1 MYTGNQATIL
11 NEVSFFGKP
20 KNMEKV
26 VNVKLLP
33 GDFNTGIVFKRVDL
47 KKDNIIKLD
56 YENIFIENNKI
67 VLKNKAGVVI
77 NDVELL
83 IASLWADRLDNIT
96 IELDGDSIPYIDG
109 TCEPLSFLLTVG
121 KTKELNKI
129 RNIFELEQDI
139 GMKVGE
145 SEISIKPSNSFIIEV
160 ENNNEIFSFDNSI
173 LPFKDWLSKIKE
185 DSNDKNKLNVI
196 SALAIIFISGK
207 YCRFEAKFKN
217 FDKKIACDFF
227 KNILSKNV

>member
-1 MYTGNQATIL
+1 MYTGNQTTIL

-20 KNMEKV
+20 KNMEKI

-33 GDFNTGIVFKRVDL
+33 AEFNTGIVFKRVDL

-56 YENIFIENNKI
+56 YENTFIENDKI
-67 VLKNKAGVVI
+67 VLRNKANVVI
-77 NDVELL
+77 NDIELL
-83 IASLWADRLDNIT
+83 IASLWSDRLDNII

-109 TCEPLSFLLTVG
+109 TSEPISFLLTVG
-121 KTKELNKI
+121 KTKDLNKI

-145 SEISIKPSNSFIIEV
+145 SEISIKPSSSFIIEM
-160 ENNNEIFSFDNSI
+160 ENNNETFAFDNSI
-173 LPFKDWLSKIKE
+173 LPFNDWLSKVKE
-185 DSNDKNKLNVI
+185 DSEDKNKVNTI

-217 FDKKIACDFF
+217 FNKKIAYDFF
-227 KNILSKNV
+227 KNILKDK